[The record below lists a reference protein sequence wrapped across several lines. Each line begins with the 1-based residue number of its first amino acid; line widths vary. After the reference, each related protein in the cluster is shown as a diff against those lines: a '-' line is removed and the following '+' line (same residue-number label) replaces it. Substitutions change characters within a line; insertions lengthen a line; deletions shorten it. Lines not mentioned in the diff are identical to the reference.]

1 MTKESCIS
9 HPQNNKVIILREAYI
24 NMCKEADDYKRAD
37 RFCAAMLLSQF
48 EYWMNIKLEN
58 KNQAEFENKLAKK
71 EGLKPTQNEELWVW
85 KTQKDL
91 SNELFNIYSSKK
103 IGHSLKWLVEKKF
116 LLRRKNPKYKWDQT
130 YQYMINIDKVQ
141 KIIDKNRNDYNNPKD
156 KPNDSK
162 ETNVRKECDN
172 MSVSKETNVGF
183 KEDKCRNQKRNMSE
197 TIPETTTEITNI
209 DKSSRAR
216 EKKMESPEEQPPQL
230 SNLVIGGLIDLLNR
244 EPSQEEKNK
253 LAEYDEDKILAV
265 IQELKG
271 RSVENINSA
280 NYLIPVLEDME
291 KQSSGNDDID
301 IEKMKERGWN
311 TGLGD
316 DPLGNNK

>member
-1 MTKESCIS
+1 
-9 HPQNNKVIILREAYI
+9 
-24 NMCKEADDYKRAD
+24 
-37 RFCAAMLLSQF
+37 
-48 EYWMNIKLEN
+48 
-58 KNQAEFENKLAKK
+58 
-71 EGLKPTQNEELWVW
+71 
-85 KTQKDL
+85 
-91 SNELFNIYSSKK
+91 
-103 IGHSLKWLVEKKF
+103 
-116 LLRRKNPKYKWDQT
+116 
-130 YQYMINIDKVQ
+130 
-141 KIIDKNRNDYNNPKD
+141 
-156 KPNDSK
+156 
-162 ETNVRKECDN
+162 